1 MHVGFSRVVPRIFS
15 MYIIQILCNIYGY
28 SMTGQDDSTLSVV
41 RLLVNVLSINLADKV
56 NTLFGLLIKGSWF
69 K

>member
-1 MHVGFSRVVPRIFS
+1 MHVGFSRVVPRILS